1 MKFFI
6 TVKCRTTECSDQEVA
21 VPIGS
26 SVAVPVKEAAVEL
39 NQAVEV
45 TVNLSEVGVAL
56 DAGRIALSIFNAALT
71 VCSDR
76 EGEKITNWMFSLFYV
91 TRESN
96 IWPTLELIF

>member
-1 MKFFI
+1 MKLFI

-21 VPIGS
+21 VPVGS
-26 SVAVPVKEAAVEL
+26 SVAVPVKEAAVKK

-71 VCSDR
+71 VCSDK
-76 EGEKITNWMFSLFYV
+76 EGKNSDSGCFHCFM
-91 TRESN
+91 
-96 IWPTLELIF
+96 